1 MGHFE
6 IYNDKR
12 LFFPQMAQ
20 ITQMFIDLSANV
32 SEIRGKLQNDPY
44 QKNQKVAFVRS
55 FNKKRKHQV
64 LFHIS
69 ACAFILTN
77 PMLSGVTFLF

>member
-1 MGHFE
+1 MNLALIPKWF
-6 IYNDKR
+6 
-12 LFFPQMAQ
+12 
-20 ITQMFIDLSANV
+20 ITRKAVFQNAKNLKKLPEGSFCVIDAD
-32 SEIRGKLQNDPY
+32 I
-44 QKNQKVAFVRS
+44 KNES
-55 FNKKRKHQV
+55 IEV